1 MIYTLMAVVFVLG
14 YIAIA
19 LEHNLH
25 IDKAASALL
34 TAVLVWT
41 LLVIGADTLLADHID
56 LMTNV
61 TTSARG
67 LSNLINNEL
76 RHHLAEI
83 AEILFFLMGAMVIV
97 ELVDAHDGF
106 DAITSRIQTTH
117 ATTLLWIIGILT
129 FFFSALLDNLT
140 TTIVMISLIRKLV
153 SDKTLR
159 WWFAGMIVICANA
172 GGAWSPIGDV
182 TTTMLW
188 IGNQV
193 TASSIIID
201 LIIPSIIAAIVP
213 LAILSFM
220 LKGQQVT
227 RPVGMSPLPQA
238 SSSQYLGTDA
248 DDAHALL
255 TVANNTVGSSPA
267 RRGKTEASAKG
278 KGASLA
284 ETVIKPVKKPPIS
297 HRQRTTVLILGL
309 GALAFVPV
317 FKTLTH
323 LPPYMGIL
331 FGLAVLWIFTE
342 VTHRHQDISVK
353 QHVTVVGVLQRVDIP
368 SILFFLGILL
378 AVSALATAGHLADMA
393 HLLDTTFGNL
403 YVINVLIGLLSSLV
417 DNVPLV
423 AGAMKMYPLLDAN
436 ALSGLTGSELA
447 RQSQF
452 LQDGHFWHFLAY
464 CAGTGGSCLIIG
476 SAAGVAAMGMEKISF
491 VWYLKHVSILALM
504 GYLAGAAAFVLI
516 HVV

>member
-1 MIYTLMAVVFVLG
+1 MIYSLMAVVFVLG
-14 YIAIA
+14 YLAIA

-25 IDKAASALL
+25 IDKAASALF
-34 TAVLVWT
+34 TAVVIWT
-41 LLVIGADTLLADHID
+41 LLVIGADTLLADHVAEAAD
-56 LMTNV
+56 TGAHGV
-61 TTSARG
+61 SA
-67 LSNLINNEL
+67 LINTEL

-106 DAITSRIQTTH
+106 DAITSRIQTTN

-140 TTIVMISLIRKLV
+140 TTIVMVSLLRKLIA
-153 SDKTLR
+153 DKQLR
-159 WWFAGMIVICANA
+159 WWFVGIVVVCANA

-188 IGNQV
+188 IGSQISANR
-193 TASSIIID
+193 IIVD
-201 LIIPSIIAAIVP
+201 LIIPSLIAAIVP
-213 LAILSFM
+213 LAILTWM
-220 LKGQQVT
+220 LKGQQVS
-227 RPVGMSPLPQA
+227 RPVLEKAPPQA
-238 SSSQYLGTDA
+238 SSSNYLGQPVVAGNASETTLLSTGTTAEPFMTNTQASGSEVIQGSAAATGA
-248 DDAHALL
+248 D
-255 TVANNTVGSSPA
+255 
-267 RRGKTEASAKG
+267 E
-278 KGASLA
+278 
-284 ETVIKPVKKPPIS
+284 KPIDLPIS
-297 HRQRTTVLILGL
+297 TRQRTTVLALGL

-317 FKTLTH
+317 FKTITH

-331 FGLAVLWIFTE
+331 FGVAVLWIFTE
-342 VTHRHQDISVK
+342 ITHRHQDWYVK

-378 AVSALATAGHLADMA
+378 AVSGLATAGHLADMA

-403 YVINVLIGLLSSLV
+403 YVINVFIGLLSSLV

-423 AGAMKMYPLLDAN
+423 AGAMKMYPLLEQGSMAG
-436 ALSGLTGSELA
+436 LSGNELA

-452 LQDGHFWHFLAY
+452 MQDGQFWHFLAY

-476 SAAGVAAMGMEKISF
+476 SAAGVAAMGMEKIPF
-491 VWYLKHVSILALM
+491 MWYLKRISGLALA
-504 GYLAGAAAFVLI
+504 GYLAGAATYVLI
-516 HVV
+516 HVI